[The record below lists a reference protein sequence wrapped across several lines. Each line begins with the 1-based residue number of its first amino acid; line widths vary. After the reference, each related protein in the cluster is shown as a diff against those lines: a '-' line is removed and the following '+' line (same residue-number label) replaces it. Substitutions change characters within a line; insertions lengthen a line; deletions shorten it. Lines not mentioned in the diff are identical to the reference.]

1 MSYTEKRKQRGKGIT
16 FADLAKE
23 ILPGL
28 IEWTVQFTGIY
39 TEGLSGI
46 GHTRRAASRA
56 TSWRKGKPRLGPS
69 PSVQRLSSRA
79 SVQWRQSAPITAV
92 IGASATEAARPSTAH
107 SIKAA
112 MVGVRAVPITTTLPS
127 CAALK
132 AARSR

>member
-69 PSVQRLSSRA
+69 PLNSRA
-79 SVQWRQSAPITAV
+79 SVQRRQSAPITAV